1 MKRFLAGNK
10 ILSGSSAGGGQPG
23 SFILEENHQLLA
35 FQKMRADW
43 GAYDSADRAGPQS
56 VKGFYYHAVS
66 PALRKKYKGEG
77 LFFHLVHGIIN

>member
-1 MKRFLAGNK
+1 M
-10 ILSGSSAGGGQPG
+10 
-23 SFILEENHQLLA
+23 A

-66 PALRKKYKGEG
+66 PALREKYKDEG